1 MALTKVTRFIR
12 PRTLAEAFSALTENQ
27 ARIIAGGIDVILF
40 PNEATALIDI
50 TSLPLSGIEQGSDG
64 ITIGATTTLTEVLES
79 SIVKDYLGGVVADAL
94 HTVAS
99 PLQRN
104 LGTIGGSLVI
114 AHPWSDVITLF
125 LALGA
130 RVRYFDG
137 EEHEVP
143 LSDFYARNVH
153 RQKMILTQVELP
165 AFPGESAAAFWKFS
179 RTAFDIAILNCA
191 AFVRIEEGVCAEA
204 RIAVGGT
211 PARATIATAAG
222 EALVGNPLSP
232 ATIDAAVAAAQGEV
246 EVRDDMRASADYR
259 RELVATGI
267 RRLLSQVK
275 ERLEGS
281 G

>member
-50 TSLPLSGIEQGSDG
+50 TSLPLSGIEQESDG

-165 AFPGESAAAFWKFS
+165 ASPGESAAAFWKFS

-191 AFVRIEEGVCAEA
+191 AFVRVEEGVCAEA

-211 PARATIATAAG
+211 PARAAIATAAG